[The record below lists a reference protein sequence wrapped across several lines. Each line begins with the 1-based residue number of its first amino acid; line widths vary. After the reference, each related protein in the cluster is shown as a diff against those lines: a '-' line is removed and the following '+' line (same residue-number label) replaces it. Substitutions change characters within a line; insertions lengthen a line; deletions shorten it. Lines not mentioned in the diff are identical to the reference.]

1 MTPEDELIL
10 KEKKEAIEWALSTL
24 SRSQREVVEIYF
36 GFFSIPMHTGKI
48 AARNDVTIQAVHRLL
63 KKAIVKLRR
72 FHVKMRL
79 LQSGWDADVGMAT
92 SDLVLR
98 DVAIYRKT
106 MIMKVLAE
114 RAEMATETPRM
125 RREEFWRE
133 FWRHH

>member
-36 GFFSIPMHTGKI
+36 GFSSIPMHTGKI
-48 AARNDVTIQAVHRLL
+48 ATRNGVTIQAVHRTL
-63 KKAIVKLRR
+63 KKAIIKLRR

-92 SDLVLR
+92 SDLMLR
-98 DVAIYRKT
+98 DVAIYHKT
-106 MIMKVLAE
+106 MIMKV
-114 RAEMATETPRM
+114 RAEMAEMARM